1 MEVVID
7 GNIEYIWKVM
17 GGVWGGGKVNEEFS
31 VFFNKIFGEDVVI
44 QCWVENFLEYFEMVC
59 VFEIKKWKIC
69 KEMIDEV
76 LFKIFVEL
84 RMLLKLK
91 IGFEFEEVICEIKYN
106 GKVIVKGDK
115 ILIDLNVFREFF
127 KKIIDSI
134 IKYMKEI
141 FEENFG

>member
-1 MEVVID
+1 
-7 GNIEYIWKVM
+7 
-17 GGVWGGGKVNEEFS
+17 
-31 VFFNKIFGEDVVI
+31 
-44 QCWVENFLEYFEMVC
+44 
-59 VFEIKKWKIC
+59 
-69 KEMIDEV
+69 MIDEV

-141 FEENFG
+141 FEENFGWYIVMILLVGGFIEFFLVCEVIREVFLNMMIIILKELSMVVLKGVVLFG